1 MATRVLMVCLGNI
14 CRSPLAEGIF
24 RHLSIGKG
32 FEVDSAGT
40 ANYHTGAAPDRRSI
54 EVAAKN
60 GIDISTQKARQLT
73 THDIA
78 DYDHILVMDEDN
90 LKNAQALCISAEQRE
105 KISLLTSAS
114 GHGATQ
120 VTDPYYGNKKDFEN
134 VFELVHDCCKSWLA
148 KHT

>member
-114 GHGATQ
+114 GHGATH
-120 VTDPYYGNKKDFEN
+120 VPDPYYGNIKDFEN
-134 VFELVHDCCKSWLA
+134 VFELVHDCCESWLA